1 MKFYI
6 ETYGCTANKADESLI
21 KGVIKKNNHQIV
33 KKPEDSDI
41 LVILT
46 CTVIDTTE
54 QRMLSRIKK
63 LKKTGKKIVVA
74 GCMASV
80 RKEIV
85 KNILPKAIFLPPQ
98 YSHQI
103 LDVIEKKNI
112 SFKEKDKTSIP
123 KYFEKKIAPIAIS
136 EGCRFRCSYCITC
149 LARGGLKSYPI
160 SDIKKDIREAVKNN
174 CFEIQITSQDTSSYG
189 FDIETNLGILL
200 KNIVQVDGRYRI
212 RAGMMNPYTCFSN
225 LESIIEGYKN
235 SKIYK
240 FLHLPV
246 QSGDQEILKK
256 MNRKYSVEDF
266 KKIIKEFKT
275 KYPDIT
281 ISTDVIVGFPNESDE
296 QFDKTV
302 DLIKEIRPDIT
313 NITRY
318 SARPDTKAKKMKGR
332 IKTEIAK
339 NRSKSMTDI
348 CKKISKEKNKEN
360 IGKTYNVLITEKRKN
375 NEFFGR
381 TENYKP
387 VIIKETARIGEI
399 VPARIIDSYQT
410 HLVGSI
416 I

>member
-33 KKPEDSDI
+33 KKLQDADI

-63 LKKTGKKIVVA
+63 IKKTGKKIVVA

-85 KNILPKAIFLPPQ
+85 KKILPKAIFLPPQ
-98 YSHQI
+98 YSHHL

-112 SFKEKDKTSIP
+112 NFKAKDKTSIP
-123 KYFEKKIAPIAIS
+123 KYFEKKIASIAIS

-149 LARGGLKSYPI
+149 LARGKLKSYPI
-160 SDIKKDIREAVKNN
+160 SDIKKDINEAVKNN

-189 FDIETNLGILL
+189 FDIETNLEILL
-200 KNIVQVDGRYRI
+200 KNIVQVNGKYRI
-212 RAGMMNPYTCFSN
+212 RVGMMNPYTCILN
-225 LESIIEGYKN
+225 LKSIIDGYKN

-256 MNRKYSVEDF
+256 MNRKYSVEEF
-266 KKIIKEFKT
+266 KKIIKEFK
-275 KYPDIT
+275 KNYPDIT
-281 ISTDVIVGFPNESDE
+281 ISTDVIVGFPTETDE

-318 SARPDTKAKKMKGR
+318 SARPYTKAKKMKGR

-339 NRSKSMTDI
+339 NRSKIMTDI

-360 IGKTYNVLITEKRKN
+360 IDKTYNVLILEKRKK

-387 VIIKETARIGEI
+387 VIIKEDAGIGEI
-399 VPARIIDSYQT
+399 VPTKIIDSYQT